1 MKPTGTS
8 SKFANMTEQALR
20 EFEAEYGV
28 KFDKIT
34 KVPLEGD
41 GTIERRV
48 ERWVLPPAPNFVFI
62 SRLTDMSPDSPLHL
76 IKTPRLYANL
86 KANPEWISDLH
97 NADAIIVATHSQG
110 SIVSTH
116 LLDRL
121 VRDGHIVTS
130 RNQDQDQ
137 NQQKL
142 MMPVGLGVGPVEMF
156 PSSMGVGVEG
166 ERRRKV
172 QRVCCL
178 ALCGI
183 HLGPLRYLG
192 SSTLVGPY
200 LQVCG
205 IVVLFC
211 FSVVLKDLFDSILI
225 LVFRVHGCERAV
237 RVSEYGKCGV
247 KGVCGGAAECS

>member
-1 MKPTGTS
+1 MQPTGTS
-8 SKFANMTEQALR
+8 SKFANMTEQALV
-20 EFEAEYGV
+20 EFEGEYGV

-48 ERWVLPPAPNFVFI
+48 ERCVFLFIPYPPFI
-62 SRLTDMSPDSPLHL
+62 FLSTDSIEH
-76 IKTPRLYANL
+76 RLYANL

-97 NADAIIVATHSQG
+97 DADAIIVATHSQG

-121 VRDGHIVTS
+121 IKDGHIVTL
-130 RNQDQDQ
+130 RNQDQ
-137 NQQKL
+137 NQKEEQQDL
-142 MMPVGLGVGPVEMF
+142 VIPVGLGVGVDLL
-156 PSSMGVGVEG
+156 PSSIGLGVQEG
-166 ERRRKV
+166 ERRMQRKV

-183 HLGPLRYLG
+183 HLGPLRYLS

-200 LQVCG
+200 LQVRG
-205 IVVLFC
+205 FFFC
-211 FSVVLKDLFDSILI
+211 CRIGSLVDLI
-225 LVFRVHGCERAV
+225 
-237 RVSEYGKCGV
+237 
-247 KGVCGGAAECS
+247 